1 MEDDCESF
9 EHLWKLFCMKTLNGT
24 HKYKPLSKK
33 KKKKDRLLFCSEI
46 KENKEI
52 LNTSSVDNDFGFAL
66 SPPLGSKF
74 PDTK

>member
-33 KKKKDRLLFCSEI
+33 KKKKRSPVVLFGDKREQGNFKHI
-46 KENKEI
+46 
-52 LNTSSVDNDFGFAL
+52 
-66 SPPLGSKF
+66 
-74 PDTK
+74 